1 MPGASSSDAG
11 SRRDAGCSA
20 AATSAAEYRLLEQLR
35 NWRSPI
41 QPRGH
46 DAPDSNALPNG
57 KPQTS
62 YIVAASFFTSRL
74 PSSGRCDSAAA
85 ASTGLI
91 AEPTFTGLSSPL
103 PPPPHGGPYSAT
115 PSTSPVFADA
125 STMVAKARSP
135 ACTCPPLR
143 PAPDD
148 ARDLPCPAK
157 SSSSACSSRVGGSL
171 G

>member
-20 AATSAAEYRLLEQLR
+20 AATRAAEYRLLEQLR
-35 NWRSPI
+35 NCRNPI
-41 QPRGH
+41 QPSGH
-46 DAPDSNALPNG
+46 DAPDSNPLPNG
-57 KPQTS
+57 NPHTS

-91 AEPTFTGLSSPL
+91 ADPTFTGLSSQL
-103 PPPPHGGPYSAT
+103 PPPPDGGPYPPTA
-115 PSTSPVFADA
+115 STSPRPPAAGGPSPAPPSPPPVFAAA

-143 PAPDD
+143 AAPVDAPD
-148 ARDLPCPAK
+148 
-157 SSSSACSSRVGGSL
+157 
-171 G
+171 